1 MNKIIIGIVSSLITV
16 YVTWLSY
23 TVYDLSKTTVLI
35 DYKMNRV
42 NEVLQMFS
50 EEINKN
56 SNDKKIF
63 YIKSKRN
70 NHNAYSE
77 NTDSNLTEF

>member
-42 NEVLQMFS
+42 NEALQMFS

-70 NHNAYSE
+70 KHYDYSE